1 MHVERGIHGSW
12 LQYVGSKSCSFQ
24 ICYPQKSFFWGGGAM
39 VKDLTPQ
46 CGGEEFK
53 SPHLQPRLPWLFRWP
68 S

>member
-1 MHVERGIHGSW
+1 MFIM
-12 LQYVGSKSCSFQ
+12 
-24 ICYPQKSFFWGGGAM
+24 ICCQKKITLCGGGAM

-68 S
+68 NYVA